1 MKPIISQEQ
10 LDRVAAPL
18 SQAWT
23 LPPAAYTDP
32 LVFEQETAEIFR
44 QEWTCVARL
53 EQVPAVGDFMCADL
67 FGQPIVIVRSA
78 EQEVKVMSSVCLH
91 RAMPVVEGSGNATR
105 FVCPYHHWTYELDGR
120 LRSAPMMQDVD
131 GFIASDHQLPELK
144 TEVWLGFVFVSL
156 NPNAEPVAPQLEGL
170 SEKLAAH
177 NFAGK
182 EIVETIEFDSPWNWK
197 ILVENF
203 MEAYHHIGPHAA
215 TFEPIYPARQ
225 SFAEGGDYYAL
236 LRMPAKDTGPDHPEI
251 PATTELL
258 AGVVFPMFLFAASEH
273 SGIWYQLEP
282 TSASEMRLR
291 IHVLQAPHEYAA
303 MTDEERVMQREL
315 VKAIHLEDIGVNEGP
330 WRGLQAPLTTQGR
343 LSKYEEAIWRL
354 NQYWLSRMVKVL
366 I

>member
-67 FGQPIVIVRSA
+67 FGQPIVIVRNA
-78 EQEVKVMSSVCLH
+78 EREVKVMSSVCLH
-91 RAMPVVEGSGNATR
+91 RAMPVAEGSGNATR

-203 MEAYHHIGPHAA
+203 MEA
-215 TFEPIYPARQ
+215 Q
-225 SFAEGGDYYAL
+225 
-236 LRMPAKDTGPDHPEI
+236 
-251 PATTELL
+251 
-258 AGVVFPMFLFAASEH
+258 
-273 SGIWYQLEP
+273 
-282 TSASEMRLR
+282 
-291 IHVLQAPHEYAA
+291 
-303 MTDEERVMQREL
+303 
-315 VKAIHLEDIGVNEGP
+315 
-330 WRGLQAPLTTQGR
+330 
-343 LSKYEEAIWRL
+343 
-354 NQYWLSRMVKVL
+354 
-366 I
+366 